1 MNEKEKEKEKE
12 EESFFSKLQIRSVIK
27 PKSEIILQVLEIA
40 NKYILLLPD
49 KGDIEIYEI
58 KLYKFLM
65 TIPESIHENRINR
78 VTELKSGL
86 LVTTSSDQNVKILKL
101 DYDKKEYKEIQTLFG
116 HTCDVWM
123 CLELSDGNLA
133 TSSNDKTIRVWFNDP
148 ETNLYEEFKIL
159 STDYDEVG
167 EMLETK
173 NKILVTCSVFDA
185 AFEVQLWDIS
195 TYERIGV
202 VEGIATCGC
211 RDLIQ
216 LTDDIICVN
225 GSRDYEGLQFIS
237 LSQMAKVKQIKDFN
251 DNKIDSFHIAKDGTF
266 LIGYGEG
273 NFDDINDPSNSG
285 NIKQYKFNEKD
296 LTLTEIYEKKK
307 AHNFVILG
315 FNQLSNGDF
324 VTFAND
330 VKIWK

>member
-1 MNEKEKEKEKE
+1 MSKKEKEKG
-12 EESFFSKLQIRSVIK
+12 EESFFSKLQTCSVIK
-27 PKSEIILQVLEIA
+27 PNCDIIYQVLEIA
-40 NKYILLLPD
+40 NKYILILPD
-49 KGDIEIYEI
+49 EGDIEIYEI
-58 KLYKFLM
+58 KLCKYLM
-65 TIPESIHENRINR
+65 TIPETIHKDKINR

-101 DYDKKEYKEIQTLFG
+101 DYDKKKYEEIQTLVG
-116 HTCDVWM
+116 HTSRVWM

-133 TSSNDKTIRVWFNDP
+133 TCSNDKTIRVWSNDP
-148 ETNLYEEFKIL
+148 ETNKYKEFKIL

-167 EMLETK
+167 EILETK

-185 AFEVQLWDIS
+185 AYQVQLWDVS
-195 TYERIGV
+195 KYERIGV
-202 VEGIATCGC
+202 VENIATCGC

-225 GSRDYEGLQFIS
+225 GSRDEEGLQLIS
-237 LSQMAKVKQIKDFN
+237 LSKMAKVKHIKDFN
-251 DNKIDSFHIAKDGTF
+251 NNNTQTFFTARDGTII
-266 LIGYGEG
+266 IGYGEG
-273 NFDDINDPSNSG
+273 NYEDINDPSNAG
-285 NIKQYKFNEKD
+285 HIKQYKFNEKD

-307 AHNFVILG
+307 AHNFFILG

-324 VTFAND
+324 VSYSNN

>member
-1 MNEKEKEKEKE
+1 MSEIEKEKDN
-12 EESFFSKLQIRSVIK
+12 ESFFSKLKICSVIK
-27 PKSEIILQVLEIA
+27 PKCSIILQVLEIA
-40 NKYILLLPD
+40 NKYILILPD
-49 KGDIEIYEI
+49 KGNIEIYEI
-58 KLYKFLM
+58 KLCKYLM
-65 TIPESIHENRINR
+65 TLPETIHEERINR

-86 LVTTSSDQNVKILKL
+86 LVTTSSDQTAKIIKL
-101 DYDKKEYKEIQTLFG
+101 DYDKKEYEEVQILAG

-148 ETNLYEEFKIL
+148 ETSLYEEFKIL

-185 AFEVQLWDIS
+185 AYEVQLWDIS

-202 VEGIATCGC
+202 VEDIATCGC

-216 LTDDIICVN
+216 LSDDIVCVN
-225 GSRDYEGLQFIS
+225 GSRDEEGLQFIS
-237 LSQMAKVKQIKDFN
+237 LSQMAKVKHIKNFN
-251 DNKIDSFHIAKDGTF
+251 DNKIESFYTAKDGTIF
-266 LIGYGEG
+266 IGYGEG
-273 NFDDINDPSNSG
+273 SYENFDDPSNSG
-285 NIKQYKFNEKD
+285 NIKQYKFNEK
-296 LTLTEIYEKKK
+296 EIELIEICERKK
-307 AHNFVILG
+307 AHNFFILG
-315 FNQLSNGDF
+315 FTQLSNGDF
-324 VTFAND
+324 VSFSND